1 MTAQRVRITL
11 FRRLSG
17 LYRLQAETRKRF
29 RDRRDL
35 DRLSLPPG
43 VSDDESYRKIKEMIP
58 ELNSYKASTV
68 RHLREKAAA
77 AGCRDLE
84 EYRLFLLEHAEELEK
99 LKSNLT
105 RNGTDF
111 FRGNDWDYFNRA
123 CLAKFAGRKDIRVWC
138 AGCSTGEEVFSLLL
152 LLIDYVPLEGIRV
165 LATDY
170 SDEML
175 EKCRQAA
182 YSAWNL
188 NCIPEKHLKYVRLCR
203 LSGPLSVK
211 KLLKPKFT
219 FVPEMKDVITTQNL
233 NLLTDPYPEGFD
245 IILCRNV
252 LKFFSLE
259 TIGRLQEKLVRSL
272 AEGGF
277 LFLSTDGNSKNVELI
292 RDPEALGVEQMD
304 GRCIYRKKAA
314 ETDSRPDREGAGP
327 KEA

>member
-1 MTAQRVRITL
+1 M
-11 FRRLSG
+11 
-17 LYRLQAETRKRF
+17 
-29 RDRRDL
+29 
-35 DRLSLPPG
+35 
-43 VSDDESYRKIKEMIP
+43 
-58 ELNSYKASTV
+58 
-68 RHLREKAAA
+68 
-77 AGCRDLE
+77 
-84 EYRLFLLEHAEELEK
+84 
-99 LKSNLT
+99 
-105 RNGTDF
+105 
-111 FRGNDWDYFNRA
+111 
-123 CLAKFAGRKDIRVWC
+123 
-138 AGCSTGEEVFSLLL
+138 
-152 LLIDYVPLEGIRV
+152 

-211 KLLKPKFT
+211 NLLKPKFT
-219 FVPEMKDVITTQNL
+219 FVPEMKNAITMQNL

-304 GRCIYRKKAA
+304 GRCIYRKKTA
-314 ETDSRPDREGAGP
+314 ETDSRTDREGAGP